1 MPRRSVRIVFFALGM
16 LAAAVAAALFARRG
30 QAPAAFDGERAYRDV
45 LFQTSLGARTPGSQ
59 AHAEARAWIVSTL
72 EQAGWQAE
80 SLPAQMMGHDLY
92 NLAGKRGQG
101 RPWILLGAHYDSR
114 MVADQTPGGSDQPVP
129 GANDGASGVAV
140 LLELARVL
148 PRNLPGQVW
157 LVFFDGEDNG
167 DLPGWDWIL
176 GSRAFAA
183 SLPALPDA
191 VVVVDMIGDADLNVY
206 LEGNSDPRLAGQ
218 IWDTAAR
225 LGYARYLIPQRKY
238 TMLDDHIP
246 FRQLGAPA
254 VDLIDFDY
262 PYWHTAADTADKV
275 SPHSLQVIG
284 DTLLHWILSLPAE
297 D

>member
-1 MPRRSVRIVFFALGM
+1 MPRRSLRIVFFALGM
-16 LAAAVAAALFARRG
+16 LAAAAALFSRREQG
-30 QAPAAFDGERAYRDV
+30 PAPFDGPRAYQDV

-59 AHAEARAWIVSTL
+59 AHAETRAWIVASL
-72 EQAGWQAE
+72 QQAGWQAE
-80 SLPAQMMGHDLY
+80 SRPARMMGHDLY
-92 NLAGKRGQG
+92 NLVGRRGQG
-101 RPWILLGAHYDSR
+101 RPWIILGAHYDSR
-114 MVADQTPGGSDQPVP
+114 MMADQTPGGSSQPVP

-140 LLELARVL
+140 LLELARTL
-148 PRNLPGQVW
+148 PQDLPGQVW

-176 GSRAFAA
+176 GSRALAA

-206 LEGNSDPRLAGQ
+206 LEGNSDPGLAGQ

-225 LGYARYLIPQRKY
+225 LGYERYIIPQRKY
-238 TMLDDHIP
+238 TMLDDHLP

-262 PYWHTAADTADKV
+262 PYWHTTADTADKV

-284 DTLLHWILSLPAE
+284 DTLLHWVLSLPAE